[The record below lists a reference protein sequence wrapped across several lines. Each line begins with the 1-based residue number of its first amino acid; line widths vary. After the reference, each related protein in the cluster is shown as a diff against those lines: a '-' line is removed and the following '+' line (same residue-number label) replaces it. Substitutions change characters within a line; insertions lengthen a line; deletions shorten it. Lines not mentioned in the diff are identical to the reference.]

1 MGMFSR
7 KVSEAA
13 TEAADTVA
21 SAAIRAGRKVAGEK
35 GADAANA
42 MTGHRYAR
50 CPQGCASSD
59 PNHTH

>member
-1 MGMFSR
+1 MGLFNR

-13 TEAADTVA
+13 NEAADTVA

-42 MTGHRYAR
+42 ITGHRYAR
-50 CPQGCASSD
+50 CPQGCTSSD
-59 PNHTH
+59 PHHSH